1 MKGPV
6 HSISSSDADALPQA
20 AGGLSG
26 GCPHHDGTARAAC
39 PAGDNAPVAA
49 TADIDDADDADP
61 VVRQTLAWVRQAV
74 IGLNFCPFA
83 NAVLR
88 KQRLRIRVSTDTDT
102 AALLD
107 TLRAELQR
115 LHDTP
120 AEQIETSLLVTTEML
135 ADFLDFN
142 DFLDQAEALLHDM
155 GLEGIFQIASFHPHY
170 RFAGSADDD
179 IENATNQSPWP
190 TLHLLRESSIDRAV
204 AAWGDDTDR
213 IYENNMARL
222 RTLGRHGWQRLQ
234 ARWQP
239 DGHPLACS
247 DTDTPPSSSR

>member
-49 TADIDDADDADP
+49 TADIDDADP

-239 DGHPLACS
+239 DGHPLAGS

>member
-6 HSISSSDADALPQA
+6 HPASLPDFDASLYAA
-20 AGGLSG
+20 AGPAGRCS
-26 GCPHHDGTARAAC
+26 HHDGTPRA
-39 PAGDNAPVAA
+39 PAASPVRKNAPGAG
-49 TADIDDADDADP
+49 TADIDEADP
-61 VVRQTLAWVRQAV
+61 VVRQTLAWVQRAV

-115 LHDTP
+115 LHETP
-120 AEQIETSLLVTTEML
+120 AEQIETSLLVTTDML

-142 DFLDQAEALLHDM
+142 DFLDQAEGLLHDM

-190 TLHLLRESSIDRAV
+190 TLHLLRERAST
-204 AAWGDDTDR
+204 A
-213 IYENNMARL
+213 
-222 RTLGRHGWQRLQ
+222 
-234 ARWQP
+234 P
-239 DGHPLACS
+239 
-247 DTDTPPSSSR
+247 